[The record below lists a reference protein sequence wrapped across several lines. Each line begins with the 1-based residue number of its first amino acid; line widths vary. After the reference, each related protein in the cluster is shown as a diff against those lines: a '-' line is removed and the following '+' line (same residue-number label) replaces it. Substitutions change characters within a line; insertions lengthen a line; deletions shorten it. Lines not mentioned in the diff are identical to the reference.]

1 MTARPTAADVVAS
14 LSGWRFRGHN
24 ENVLQATVLE
34 SLEHAGLPFIREYR
48 ISPRDRIDFLVG
60 AVGVELKV
68 QGSAGDV
75 RRQLE
80 RYAEA
85 DEIRELVLVT
95 TRWQHRCVAGD
106 ALGKPV
112 LVHVVNAWI

>member
-1 MTARPTAADVVAS
+1 VTPGPTAADVVAS

-24 ENVLQATVLE
+24 EAVLQGTVLE

-48 ISPRDRIDFLVG
+48 INPRDRIDFLVG
-60 AVGVELKV
+60 SVGVELKV
-68 QGSAGDV
+68 QGRADDV

-85 DEIRELVLVT
+85 PEIRDLVLVT
-95 TRWQHRCVAGD
+95 TRWQHRPLAGVV
-106 ALGKPV
+106 LGKPV
-112 LVHVVNAWI
+112 VVHVVNVWL